1 MAIYFGQDLKSDFSG
16 DLVVNSRGDFELA
29 SATRTYID
37 QISFVLRTISQDFAA
52 SNYTVGA
59 NLHQFIGQLITD
71 ALYQDFEYRVISVIS
86 KTLIKRNDL
95 EVTVVPIDV
104 DEFLIYI
111 KVDGLF
117 INNNGEYE
125 TDALDIIF
133 SFPMF
138 EGDGI
143 RLISFQSRSS

>member
-16 DLVVNSRGDFELA
+16 DLTVSSKGDLELA

-37 QISFVLRTISQDFAA
+37 QIAFVLRTISRDFAA
-52 SNYTVGA
+52 SDYTVGA
-59 NLHQFIGQLITD
+59 NLHHFIGKLVTN
-71 ALYQDFEYRVISVIS
+71 ALFQDVENRVISMIS

-95 EVTVVPIDV
+95 NVTVVPIDV

-111 KVDGLF
+111 NVTGLF
-117 INNNGEYE
+117 VDNAGKYE
-125 TDALDIIF
+125 TETLDIIF
-133 SFPMF
+133 SFPIY

-143 RLISFQSRSS
+143 RLISFQSRS